1 MSVVGWTHSVVTAG
15 ITVTSVIVGIQYNK
29 ITMIISVVNKTN
41 TVKKVNR
48 VTAK

>member
-1 MSVVGWTHSVVTAG
+1 MVTAR

>member
-1 MSVVGWTHSVVTAG
+1 MHSVVTEG
-15 ITVTSVIVGIQYNK
+15 IIVTSVIVGIQYNK